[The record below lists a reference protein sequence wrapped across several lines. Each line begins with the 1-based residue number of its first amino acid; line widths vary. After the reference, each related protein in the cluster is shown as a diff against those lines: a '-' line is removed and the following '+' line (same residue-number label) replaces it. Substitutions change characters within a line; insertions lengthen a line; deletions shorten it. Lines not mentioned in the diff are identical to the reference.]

1 MGELVWIN
9 GTVQS
14 ADQARCWCLDRG
26 LLYGDGLF
34 ETMLACQGTIFRLKA
49 HLDRLEAGAQ
59 ILRIKLPLSQQQLRK
74 AVQTTVNQSH
84 LQSAYVRLTLTRGVG
99 GRPSQLE
106 DSSPS
111 TMIWVRE
118 LGGYPQQLYERGMS
132 AILATT
138 RRNEHS
144 VLSRIKSLN
153 YLDNLLARA
162 EAEQAGADEAIMLN
176 TAGMIAEASASNLF
190 IVKNGRLLTPPVE
203 AGLLPGITRACVMQ
217 LTRTQGIDLTQRP
230 LSLDELRQAQEA
242 FLTNSLMGV
251 MPLTRFQDQ
260 PIGSGKVGDLTQIIA
275 ETYHQLFIT
284 ETCAETGEGI

>member
-1 MGELVWIN
+1 
-9 GTVQS
+9 
-14 ADQARCWCLDRG
+14 
-26 LLYGDGLF
+26 
-34 ETMLACQGTIFRLKA
+34 MLAHQGTIFRLKA

-59 ILRIKLPLSQQQLRK
+59 ILRIKPPLSRQELRE
-74 AVQTTVNQSH
+74 AVQTTVNQSQ

-106 DSSPS
+106 AGSPS

-118 LGGYPQQLYERGMS
+118 LDGYPQQLYERGMS

-162 EAEQAGADEAIMLN
+162 EAQQAGADEAIMLN

-190 IVKNGRLLTPPVE
+190 IVMDGRLLTPPVE

-217 LTRTQGIDLTQRP
+217 LAHTHDIDLTQQL
-230 LSLDELRQAQEA
+230 LSLNELSQAQEA

-251 MPLTRFQDQ
+251 MPLTRFQDR
-260 PIGSGKVGDLTQIIA
+260 PIGSGQVGDLTRMIA
-275 ETYHQLFIT
+275 EAYHQLFIT
-284 ETCAETGEGI
+284 ETCAETGEDIYQCCLPQIICYDNGIQGGMPL